1 MEQSRQLGDGKIL
14 SLLFKFSIPAI
25 IGMLVNSLYNIVD
38 RIFIGNSAGTLGIA
52 AITIGFPMMLVIIA
66 FILLIGI
73 GANSLVSIK
82 LGEENKDES
91 ERILGNAFTL
101 LILVSLAI
109 TILGLLFLEPMLKFF
124 GASNEVLPYAKDY
137 MQIILYG
144 TVFQSIGFGLNN
156 FIRGEGNPKMA
167 MITMLMGAFL
177 NAVFCPIFIFVFGM
191 GIRGSALATVLAQGI
206 SGIWVLHYFL
216 SGKSLLKIRK
226 RNIMLNG
233 NIVKKIV
240 ALGSAQFV
248 MELATSLVNTIL
260 NRSLLY
266 YGGDIA
272 ISGMGIVTSLQTL
285 VLMPLFGI
293 NQGVQPIIGFNY
305 GAKKYDCAKEA
316 LKLAILGACIIS
328 TVGFI
333 VVELFPR
340 QIVSLFSRD
349 NTELINFTIYALRIF
364 LMMLPVVGFQVIGSN
379 YFMAVG
385 RSKPA
390 TILSLS
396 RQFILL
402 IPAVIILPMF
412 FKLHG
417 VIISGPVADFDSS
430 IITGI
435 WLYKELRYLDDKHK
449 EYLSIQS
456 N

>member
-1 MEQSRQLGDGKIL
+1 MEQSRQLGNGKIL

-38 RIFIGNSAGTLGIA
+38 RIFIGNSAGALGIA

-82 LGEENKDES
+82 LGEENKDEA

-137 MQIILYG
+137 MQIILCG
-144 TVFQSIGFGLNN
+144 TVLQSIGFGLNN
-156 FIRGEGNPKMA
+156 FIRGEGNPKIA

-177 NAVFCPIFIFVFGM
+177 NAVFCPIFIFGFGM

-216 SGKSLLKIRK
+216 SEKSLLKIRK
-226 RNIMLNG
+226 KNIMLNA

-240 ALGSAQFV
+240 ALGSAQFA

-260 NRSLLY
+260 NRSIVH

-272 ISGMGIVTSLQTL
+272 ISGMGIVTSLQAL

-305 GAKKYDCAKEA
+305 GAKKYDRVKEA

-328 TVGFI
+328 IVGFI

-364 LMMLPVVGFQVIGSN
+364 LMMLPVIGFQVIGSN

-385 RSKPA
+385 KPKPA

-402 IPAVIILPMF
+402 IPAVLILPMF

-417 VIISGPVADFDSS
+417 VIISGPVADFGSS

-435 WLYKELRYLDDKHK
+435 WLYKELKHLDVKYK
-449 EYLSIQS
+449 KRLNIQMS
-456 N
+456 